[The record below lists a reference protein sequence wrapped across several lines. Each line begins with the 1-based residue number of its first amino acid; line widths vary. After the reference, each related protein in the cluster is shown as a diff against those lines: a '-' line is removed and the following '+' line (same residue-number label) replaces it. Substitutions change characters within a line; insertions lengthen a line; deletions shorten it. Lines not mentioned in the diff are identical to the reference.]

1 MIKIEDPLLALIIRF
16 VVEDEQLDSVSNE
29 FIQRQ
34 IKTLEDYLTQ
44 FPTDEHECH
53 TMHWVQQ
60 HAAEYRKQWEKK
72 VVTHRVSKW
81 QCKDCPLL
89 NEVDANHCIIHQNWL
104 SLLQQ
109 FSRDDI
115 STAKYVESA
124 LTLLTEHKEH
134 LRLSK
139 HLKLKLGLIK

>member
-1 MIKIEDPLLALIIRF
+1 MINIEDPLLALIIRF
-16 VVEDEQLDSVSNE
+16 VVEDDQLDCVSNE

-34 IKTLEDYLTQ
+34 IKTLEDYLTK
-44 FPTDEHECH
+44 FPIDEHERH

-89 NEVDANHCIIHQNWL
+89 HEADANHCIIHQHWL
-104 SLLQQ
+104 SLLQE

-124 LTLLTEHKEH
+124 LKLLTEHKEH
-134 LRLSK
+134 LSLNQQ
-139 HLKLKLGLIK
+139 LKLKLGLIK